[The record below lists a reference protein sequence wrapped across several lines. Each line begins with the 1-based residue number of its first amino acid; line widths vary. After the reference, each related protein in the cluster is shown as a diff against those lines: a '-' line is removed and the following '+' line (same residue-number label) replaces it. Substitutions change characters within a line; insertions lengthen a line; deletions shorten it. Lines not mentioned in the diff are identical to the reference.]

1 VFFFRK
7 RISNDLETSQILHS
21 FVIVA
26 DVYLKPPEIINV
38 FNFLETEVIEIA
50 KTKGYSSIL
59 AANVSPLT
67 QYLAVEVFGYE
78 TLLQYKI
85 NNYIYHDG
93 TRPFETA
100 PDSQIVNIDLKKI
113 FNK

>member
-1 VFFFRK
+1 MAAD
-7 RISNDLETSQILHS
+7 ITLEPSM
-21 FVIVA
+21 IVNIFTFMEA
-26 DVYLKPPEIINV
+26 KVS
-38 FNFLETEVIEIA
+38 EIA

-85 NNYIYHDG
+85 NNYVYSDG
-93 TRPFETA
+93 TKPFEAA
-100 PDSQIVNIDLKKI
+100 PDSQFINIDLKKI
-113 FNK
+113 V